1 MQIYWIAALGFG
13 IVIALFAV
21 QNSSPITMSFLW
33 LRLEDV
39 AVSVVVLIC
48 ATLGALV
55 TALFG
60 LGREI
65 RMRVSRRS
73 TQRTVNAQQRRID
86 ELESTVHRLEQ
97 EKAEL
102 QGRLDALQHTTVSA
116 PVTAAGTTP
125 DKLPAPSSREPMI
138 LPPTTRPED

>member
-13 IVIALFAV
+13 IVIALFAA
-21 QNSSPITMSFLW
+21 QNSMPITIRFLW
-33 LRLEDV
+33 LSVEDV
-39 AVSVVVLIC
+39 AVSVLVLIC

-65 RMRVSRRS
+65 RLRVSGRS
-73 TQRTVNAQQRRID
+73 TRRTVRSQEQQLA
-86 ELESTVHRLEQ
+86 ELQATIQQLER

-102 QGRLDALQHTTVSA
+102 QGRLAGLQGGGQPPEQGVTEALPIARQPLS
-116 PVTAAGTTP
+116 
-125 DKLPAPSSREPMI
+125 
-138 LPPTTRPED
+138 LPPGEARDDR